1 MRPQCEVFN
10 AAWEPPADQIEQG
23 RKLVQEYGLKPRT
36 SCSTCHR

>member
-1 MRPQCEVFN
+1 VRPQAEVWN
-10 AAWEPPADQIEQG
+10 AAYEPPSNQLELG